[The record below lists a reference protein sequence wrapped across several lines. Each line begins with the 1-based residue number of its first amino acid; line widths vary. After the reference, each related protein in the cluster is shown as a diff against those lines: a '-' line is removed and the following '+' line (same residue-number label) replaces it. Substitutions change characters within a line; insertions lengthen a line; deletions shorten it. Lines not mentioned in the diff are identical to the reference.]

1 MDEVQ
6 VGDELLVE
14 HEDMAQSDAGNGAT
28 PRRAATLVSREE
40 AAEYRTRWE
49 GIQGTFIDDP
59 HRAVEQADNLVDRV
73 LSKLMER
80 LTEER
85 DDLARRW
92 DTGGE
97 PVSTEEL
104 RLALKGYR
112 SLLDQLL
119 SVSL

>member
-1 MDEVQ
+1 MDEVK
-6 VGDELLVE
+6 VGEELLVGSDE
-14 HEDMAQSDAGNGAT
+14 FEDREATNGAG
-28 PRRAATLVSREE
+28 PLDGAALVSREE

-49 GIQGTFIDDP
+49 GIQADFIDDP

-73 LSKLMER
+73 LNKLMER

-97 PVSTEEL
+97 PVSTEDL
-104 RLALKGYR
+104 RVTLRGYR
-112 SLLDQLL
+112 GLLDQLL